1 MQVLTTAPDPPKFGH
16 QVLCSDYTTNVP
28 VFSNFGLSPQELL
41 PHRPSRRTPSRPSHV
56 TMPTTAPVN
65 GSTASPAISHGTTPN
80 MAPGPAA
87 PNRAPKCTAAAGD
100 TRHTATFMF
109 TDGDSLTWDLG
120 NFASPAYDWWGS
132 KWRGT
137 VPIAWTFQPVLQEL
151 HPYFLRWVHLNATT
165 NDTLLV
171 GPSGAGY
178 TYLDRYPDG
187 PARARFGAWTSDNIE
202 RSGLLNMINQ
212 IQVWATFD
220 SAVEHVQACMQVLT
234 TAPAHPKFR
243 WAPSTVQWSSSSS
256 RSTRR
261 PKPCSSTR
269 RCDPASIALE
279 CLD

>member
-1 MQVLTTAPDPPKFGH
+1 MEHVQACMHVLTTAPAPHKFGH

-41 PHRPSRRTPSRPSHV
+41 PHRPSRRPPSRLTSRLSHI
-56 TMPTTAPVN
+56 TPPTTAPVN
-65 GSTASPAISHGTTPN
+65 GSAASPAIGHGTTPKT
-80 MAPGPAA
+80 APALA
-87 PNRAPKCTAAAGD
+87 APKCTAAAGD

-120 NFASPAYDWWGS
+120 NFASSASDWWGS

-187 PARARFGAWTSDNIE
+187 L
-202 RSGLLNMINQ
+202 GL
-212 IQVWATFD
+212 T
-220 SAVEHVQACMQVLT
+220 LT
-234 TAPAHPKFR
+234 TTPSLPTGTRTLTVTRMAPHVPGSARGRATTSNAPA
-243 WAPSTVQWSSSSS
+243 
-256 RSTRR
+256 
-261 PKPCSSTR
+261 C
-269 RCDPASIALE
+269 
-279 CLD
+279 

>member
-41 PHRPSRRTPSRPSHV
+41 PHRPSRRAPSRPSHV

-87 PNRAPKCTAAAGD
+87 PNTTPKCTAAAGD

-243 WAPSTVQWSSSSS
+243 WVPSTVQWSSSSS

>member
-1 MQVLTTAPDPPKFGH
+1 
-16 QVLCSDYTTNVP
+16 
-28 VFSNFGLSPQELL
+28 
-41 PHRPSRRTPSRPSHV
+41 
-56 TMPTTAPVN
+56 
-65 GSTASPAISHGTTPN
+65 
-80 MAPGPAA
+80 
-87 PNRAPKCTAAAGD
+87 
-100 TRHTATFMF
+100 MF

-220 SAVEHVQACMQVLT
+220 SAVEHVQACMLLLASAHHGARPSQIQVGTFDSAVELEQLALNT
-234 TAPAHPKFR
+234 PPEALFIDEEVR
-243 WAPSTVQWSSSSS
+243 S
-256 RSTRR
+256 RFNF
-261 PKPCSSTR
+261 P
-269 RCDPASIALE
+269 
-279 CLD
+279 

>member
-1 MQVLTTAPDPPKFGH
+1 
-16 QVLCSDYTTNVP
+16 VLCSDYTTNVP
-28 VFSNFGLSPQELL
+28 VFSNFGLTPQELL
-41 PHRPSRRTPSRPSHV
+41 PHRPSHRTPSRPSHV

-65 GSTASPAISHGTTPN
+65 GSTALPAISHGTTPN

-87 PNRAPKCTAAAGD
+87 PNTAPKCTAAAGD

-178 TYLDRYPDG
+178 TYLDRYPGG

-234 TAPAHPKFR
+234 TAPNPPKFR
-243 WAPSTVQWSSSSS
+243 WVPSTVQWSSSSS